1 LTLIIHTQFSPWEM
15 TWSFSLW
22 LESVAIMPQIN
33 ILSKFGG
40 ADSFILHYIACLGS
54 YRFFYILW
62 WAYRYSVEGF
72 VCWTSVLAG
81 LLQVALYIDFF
92 VLYVKN
98 YKQII
103 KLDLPL
109 TNSDSDTKPII
120 N

>member
-1 LTLIIHTQFSPWEM
+1 M

-40 ADSFILHYIACLGS
+40 ADSFILHYIAALGS

-103 KLDLPL
+103 IPDLPL
-109 TNSDSDTKPII
+109 TNSDSDSKPII